1 MVKVQKIYALMGSPP
16 LPTLSP
22 FKGERIKVRGLL
34 LLFGGIMVSL
44 CCLPS
49 DLWAHEIVGEV
60 TPLMIHMKR
69 ALLLIESGKDKE
81 AVHEI
86 HMVYE
91 DFSHDMGMNMVMV
104 GIGLKKTVAD
114 IDKRYKSELGPALSR
129 ALEKGDA
136 QALKNIVQ
144 DLAYLLMLEKF
155 EALHSTFGKQSKNLE
170 AQRTMFWLGRNYF
183 SYLLEPDL
191 ALKDPIEEQRLDRLL
206 DRMLYRLEDGEA
218 EEFVVLQKELMK
230 GLVAAFH
237 LDLSTLIQT
246 GSIRGD
252 RLTPGS
258 AP

>member
-1 MVKVQKIYALMGSPP
+1 MC
-16 LPTLSP
+16 
-22 FKGERIKVRGLL
+22 IKKLRVLFLGWFLAGLL
-34 LLFGGIMVSL
+34 Y
-44 CCLPS
+44 LPS

-69 ALLLIESGKDKE
+69 ALLLIGSDKEKE

-104 GIGLKKTVAD
+104 GTGLKETVAD
-114 IDKRYKSELGPALSR
+114 IDKRYKTELGLALSR
-129 ALEKGDA
+129 ALEKDDA
-136 QALKNIVQ
+136 QALKKIVQ

-155 EALHSTFGKQSKNLE
+155 EALHSTFGKRSTNLE
-170 AQRTMFWLGRNYF
+170 AQKTMFWLGRNYF

-191 ALKDPIEEQRLDRLL
+191 ALRDPIEEQRLDRLL

-218 EEFVVLQKELMK
+218 EEFVVVQKELMK
-230 GLVAAFH
+230 GLVTAFH
-237 LDLSTLIQT
+237 LDLSTLMHT
-246 GSIRGD
+246 GSISGD

-258 AP
+258 VP

>member
-1 MVKVQKIYALMGSPP
+1 MCIKQLR
-16 LPTLSP
+16 TL
-22 FKGERIKVRGLL
+22 FLGGLL
-34 LLFGGIMVSL
+34 AGLLYI
-44 CCLPS
+44 PA

-104 GIGLKKTVAD
+104 GTGLKKTVAD
-114 IDKRYKSELGPALSR
+114 IDKRYKTELGLALSR

-136 QALKNIVQ
+136 QALKKIVQ

-155 EALHSTFGKQSKNLE
+155 ETLHSTFGRQSTHLE

-191 ALKDPIEEQRLDRLL
+191 ALRDPIEEQRLDRLL

-218 EEFVVLQKELMK
+218 KEFVVVQKVLMK
-230 GLVAAFH
+230 GLVTAFH
-237 LDLSTLIQT
+237 IDLSTLMHT
-246 GSIRGD
+246 GSISGD

-258 AP
+258 VP